1 MCMLSTE
8 ARRSAA
14 SPSPL
19 RLLPGWVLLRTSF
32 SEKEIDYKRLLEPSG
47 GDSWR
52 LYMDETKGQFFLTF
66 KRQLLGK
73 KGQTAQCSFSQ
84 GHRAEERKRQGQ
96 WLKQ

>member
-1 MCMLSTE
+1 
-8 ARRSAA
+8 
-14 SPSPL
+14 
-19 RLLPGWVLLRTSF
+19 
-32 SEKEIDYKRLLEPSG
+32 
-47 GDSWR
+47 
-52 LYMDETKGQFFLTF
+52 MDETKGQFFLTF